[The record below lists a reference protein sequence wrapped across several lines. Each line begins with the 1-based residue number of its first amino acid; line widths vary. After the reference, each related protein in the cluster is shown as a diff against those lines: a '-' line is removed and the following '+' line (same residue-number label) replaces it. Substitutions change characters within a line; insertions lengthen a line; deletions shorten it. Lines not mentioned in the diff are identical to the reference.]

1 MEQFTNEE
9 KHRIDELYGN
19 DFKGITPEDALLIG
33 RWEANKA
40 IMEDEHQK
48 KMDLMRQESQAAIEQ
63 AREQAAYA
71 METLERCRDEALA
84 RLEAV
89 SNG

>member
-19 DFKGITPEDALLIG
+19 DFQGITPEDATLIG
-33 RWEANKA
+33 RWESAKA
-40 IMEDEHQK
+40 LMEDEHNAK
-48 KMDLMRQESQAAIEQ
+48 IEFMRQESQVAIEQ
-63 AREQAAYA
+63 AAEQAAYA
-71 METLERCRDEALA
+71 METLEKCRDEALA

>member
-19 DFKGITPEDALLIG
+19 DFQGITPEDAMLIG
-33 RWEANKA
+33 RWERARA
-40 IMEDEHQK
+40 LMEDEHNA
-48 KMDLMRQESQAAIEQ
+48 KMEAMRQESQAAIEQ

-71 METLERCRDEALA
+71 MKTLEKCRDEALA
-84 RLEAV
+84 RLEV
-89 SNG
+89 MSNG